1 MLIRLRLNAEIMK
14 MNARKTM
21 LKKPRREEQ
30 IKAYVTRAE
39 LVSIVGSTERA
50 GLSLSEFI
58 RRVCLGA
65 RIESREDQ
73 QARRE
78 LLKVNADLGRLGG
91 LLKQALAAGHKEQI
105 YGLLHKIDQA
115 QALLKARIRNL

>member
-1 MLIRLRLNAEIMK
+1 MA
-14 MNARKTM
+14 
-21 LKKPRREEQ
+21 
-30 IKAYVTRAE
+30 
-39 LVSIVGSTERA
+39 SSERA
-50 GLSLSEFI
+50 GLSMSEFA
-58 RRVCLGA
+58 RRVCLGF

-91 LLKQALAAGHKEQI
+91 LLKQALASDHKEQI

-115 QALLKARIRNL
+115 QAELKAKIKAL